1 MNRPSTRI
9 GPVAAAAGLLLFSA
23 TGCFARVGSDI
34 SVPPDAAG
42 TCAAQCSSIGLQMTA
57 VAIMANNVGCVC
69 QPPSRMGGQSQAG
82 GTGAT
87 AGMATI
93 MLEQED
99 QQRRQAAQQ
108 QTR

>member
-1 MNRPSTRI
+1 MHRSAPRL
-9 GPVAAAAGLLLFSA
+9 GPVAAAAGLLLLFGN
-23 TGCFARVGSDI
+23 GCVARVGSDL

-69 QPPSRMGGQSQAG
+69 QPPARMGAGPQAG
-82 GTGAT
+82 ATGAT

-93 MLEQED
+93 MLEQEE